1 MATEPAKTPSGQSPN
16 ESTPP
21 AAQARSAIERPAM
34 EVSGKTAHFG
44 DQPGGVGEGSVG
56 ITLGLFA
63 AAVFYLLAWLFP
75 LPWVERYFLGHP
87 VSVAATV
94 LFAIACA
101 ILVVK
106 VRRIRADT
114 KLTNQLRDDDLMLSL
129 PENLQTT
136 EQWLLRNDAGRVAK
150 LWLQS
155 LGDLPQS
162 ARRSPI
168 VVRLAELLQRQS
180 GRVSTRHLSD
190 DLREVSSRE
199 GDTAYDSLQLIRI
212 IVWAIPMLG
221 FLGTVIGI
229 TQTLGGL
236 DFSDGTAA
244 VDRLKSGLYV
254 AFDTTALG
262 LVLSV
267 VAIFLQ
273 FPVERSEQ
281 RLLGEIDRRVG
292 SMLAAGL
299 PSDDHGDNPA
309 AHIAELCDGIRV
321 AVGQSLASQAEL
333 WRTTIDEAHSHWQ
346 RVAEDNSQRIATAL
360 STSLGP
366 LLETHSEKLA
376 ETLGDHNSAM
386 KHQLAKHTESL
397 RSGFGDHTT
406 ALKTQ
411 FDQHTSSLR
420 TSVQTQLTGQA
431 ESLDRHSQS
440 LVEHSES
447 MSEIRAQWDQDL
459 AQRWQKWN
467 EAYSAGTDAIAAHH
481 KSLDR
486 QAAALIDQ
494 NVRLTEA
501 QDQLTLASNR
511 LAEQTVGL
519 AETNRRGEQL
529 ALLQRS
535 LDSNLLR
542 LSEVNAAIQHGIQ
555 VQDDARQSTA
565 VTDQLSG
572 AMLVL
577 ARAVDVLTKELPAAS
592 RSVVKSELGGHD
604 DVSHDDVKSKP
615 ATRRAA

>member
-1 MATEPAKTPSGQSPN
+1 MATEPEKRPSDRSDGLAPSEQSRPPIVHASMVN
-16 ESTPP
+16 APP
-21 AAQARSAIERPAM
+21 ASDA
-34 EVSGKTAHFG
+34 SGNTSHFG
-44 DQPGGVGEGSVG
+44 DPPGGVGEGAVG
-56 ITLGLFA
+56 IAIGLFA
-63 AAVFYLLAWLFP
+63 AAIFYLLAWAFP
-75 LPWVERYFLGHP
+75 IPWVERYFLGHP
-87 VSVAATV
+87 VSVAATI
-94 LFAIACA
+94 LFAIACS
-101 ILVVK
+101 ILAVK
-106 VRRIRADT
+106 VRRIRSDT
-114 KLTNQLRDDDLMLSL
+114 KLTNQLRDDDLMFAL
-129 PENLQTT
+129 PDNLQNS
-136 EQWLLRNDAGRVAK
+136 EHWLLRNDAGRVAK
-150 LWLQS
+150 LWLRS
-155 LGDLPQS
+155 LGELPQS
-162 ARRSPI
+162 ARRSPL
-168 VVRLAELLQRQS
+168 VVRLSELLQRQS

-267 VAIFLQ
+267 LAIFLQ

-281 RLLGEIDRRVG
+281 RLLAEIDRRVG

-346 RVAEDNSQRIATAL
+346 RVADDNSQRIASAL
-360 STSLGP
+360 TTSLRP
-366 LLETHSEKLA
+366 LLEMHTEKLST
-376 ETLGDHNSAM
+376 TLGS
-386 KHQLAKHTESL
+386 
-397 RSGFGDHTT
+397 
-406 ALKTQ
+406 
-411 FDQHTSSLR
+411 HTSTMKL
-420 TSVQTQLTGQA
+420 QLD
-431 ESLDRHSQS
+431 SHSQ
-440 LVEHSES
+440 
-447 MSEIRAQWDQDL
+447 
-459 AQRWQKWN
+459 
-467 EAYSAGTDAIAAHH
+467 T
-481 KSLDR
+481 LDR

-494 NVRLTEA
+494 NARLAES
-501 QDQLTLASNR
+501 QDRLTLASTR
-511 LAEQTVGL
+511 LAEQTAGL
-519 AETNRRGEQL
+519 TETNRRGEQL

-542 LSEVNAAIQHGIQ
+542 LSEVNAAIQHGMQ
-555 VQDDARQSTA
+555 VQEDARHSTA
-565 VTDQLSG
+565 VSDQLSS

-592 RSVVKSELGGHD
+592 RSVIRDDLGGHD
-604 DVSHDDVKSKP
+604 ELVGGDIKSKP

>member
-1 MATEPAKTPSGQSPN
+1 
-16 ESTPP
+16 
-21 AAQARSAIERPAM
+21 
-34 EVSGKTAHFG
+34 
-44 DQPGGVGEGSVG
+44 
-56 ITLGLFA
+56 
-63 AAVFYLLAWLFP
+63 
-75 LPWVERYFLGHP
+75 
-87 VSVAATV
+87 
-94 LFAIACA
+94 
-101 ILVVK
+101 
-106 VRRIRADT
+106 
-114 KLTNQLRDDDLMLSL
+114 QLRDDDLMLTL
-129 PENLQTT
+129 PGNLQTS
-136 EQWLLRNDAGRVAK
+136 EKWLLRNDAGRVAK

-162 ARRSPI
+162 ARRSPL

-236 DFSDGTAA
+236 DFSDGIAA

-292 SMLAAGL
+292 SMLSAGL

-321 AVGQSLASQAEL
+321 AVGQSLTSQAEL
-333 WRTTIDEAHSHWQ
+333 WRTTIDEAHSHWE

-360 STSLGP
+360 ASSLRP
-366 LLETHSEKLA
+366 LLEMHTDKLSA
-376 ETLGDHNSAM
+376 TLGGHTSSM
-386 KHQLAKHTESL
+386 KQQLDAHGESL
-397 RSGFGDHTT
+397 RNGFGNH
-406 ALKTQ
+406 ASVLKSQ
-411 FDQHTSSLR
+411 FDQHSEAFQATVKS
-420 TSVQTQLTGQA
+420 QIAGQS
-431 ESLDRHSQS
+431 ETLERHSDS
-440 LVEHSES
+440 LARHSES
-447 MSEIRAQWDQDL
+447 FSEIRSQWNQDL
-459 AQRWQKWN
+459 ASRLQKWN
-467 EAYSAGTDAIAAHH
+467 EAYSAGADAIAAHH

-501 QDQLTLASNR
+501 QNQLALASNR

-519 AETNRRGEQL
+519 VETNRRTEQI

-535 LDSNLLR
+535 LDGNLLR

-565 VTDQLSG
+565 VSDQLSG

-577 ARAVDVLTKELPAAS
+577 ARAVDVLTKQLPTTS
-592 RSVVKSELGGHD
+592 RNVVKGELGGHA
-604 DVSHDDVKSKP
+604 DVDQSDTTSKP
-615 ATRRAA
+615 LTRRAA

>member
-1 MATEPAKTPSGQSPN
+1 MATEPAKTASGPTPTEPNPPIMNTNPVERSPLDA
-16 ESTPP
+16 TG
-21 AAQARSAIERPAM
+21 R
-34 EVSGKTAHFG
+34 TAHFG
-44 DQPGGVGEGSVG
+44 DTPGGVGEGSAG

-63 AAVFYLLAWLFP
+63 AAAFYLFAWAFP

-87 VSVAATV
+87 VSIAATI
-94 LFAIACA
+94 LFAIACS
-101 ILVVK
+101 ILAVK

-114 KLTNQLRDDDLMLSL
+114 KLTNQLRDDDLMIAL
-129 PENLQTT
+129 PENLQTS
-136 EQWLLRNDAGRVAK
+136 EQWLLKNDAGRVAK

-162 ARRSPI
+162 ARRSPL

-267 VAIFLQ
+267 LAIFLQ

-292 SMLAAGL
+292 SMLSAGL

-321 AVGQSLASQAEL
+321 AVGQSIASQADL

-360 STSLGP
+360 ATSLRP
-366 LLETHSEKLA
+366 LLEMHTEKLSS
-376 ETLGDHNSAM
+376 TLGGHTSAM
-386 KHQLAKHTESL
+386 KQQLDDHTESL
-397 RSGFGDHTT
+397 QSGFADHALSLKSQFDHHTSAFQTT
-406 ALKTQ
+406 A
-411 FDQHTSSLR
+411 
-420 TSVQTQLTGQA
+420 QTQMAGQA
-431 ESLDRHSQS
+431 ESLDRHSES
-440 LVEHSES
+440 LALHSES
-447 MSEIRAQWDQDL
+447 FSEIRSQWNQDL
-459 AQRWQKWN
+459 ASRLQKWN
-467 EAYSAGTDAIAAHH
+467 EAYSAGTDAIADHH

-501 QDQLTLASNR
+501 QNQLTLASNR

-519 AETNRRGEQL
+519 VETSRRGEQL

-535 LDSNLLR
+535 LDGNLLR
-542 LSEVNAAIQHGIQ
+542 LSEVNAAIQHAIE

-592 RSVVKSELGGHD
+592 RSVVKGELGGHA
-604 DVSHDDVKSKP
+604 DVGHGDAISKP

>member
-1 MATEPAKTPSGQSPN
+1 MATEPAKTGSEHTPTEPKSPIAN
-16 ESTPP
+16 AIP
-21 AAQARSAIERPAM
+21 AARPAIEA
-34 EVSGKTAHFG
+34 VAKTAHFG
-44 DQPGGVGEGSVG
+44 DTLGGIGEGSVG

-63 AAVFYLLAWLFP
+63 AATFYLFAWAFP

-87 VSVAATV
+87 VSVAATI
-94 LFAIACA
+94 LFSIACT

-106 VRRIRADT
+106 VRRVRTDT
-114 KLTNQLRDDDLMLSL
+114 KLTNQLRDDELMLAL
-129 PENLQTT
+129 PDNLQTS

-155 LGDLPQS
+155 LGELPKS
-162 ARRSPI
+162 ARRSPL

-267 VAIFLQ
+267 LAIFLQ
-273 FPVERSEQ
+273 FPVERSQQ

-292 SMLAAGL
+292 SMLSAGL

-360 STSLGP
+360 ATSLRP
-366 LLETHSEKLA
+366 LLEMHTEKLA
-376 ETLGDHNSAM
+376 STLGGHTSAM
-386 KHQLAKHTESL
+386 KQQLDHHTDSL
-397 RSGFGDHTT
+397 SSGFGNHAS
-406 ALKTQ
+406 ALKSQ
-411 FDQHTSSLR
+411 LDHHTL
-420 TSVQTQLTGQA
+420 TLQTTIQSQIVGQT
-431 ESLDRHSQS
+431 ETLDRHSES
-440 LVEHSES
+440 LALHSES
-447 MSEIRAQWDQDL
+447 FSEIRSQWNQDL
-459 AQRWQKWN
+459 ANRLQKWN

-501 QDQLTLASNR
+501 QNQLTLASNR

-519 AETNRRGEQL
+519 VETNRRGEQL
-529 ALLQRS
+529 VILQRS
-535 LDSNLLR
+535 LDGNLLR

-555 VQDDARQSTA
+555 VQDDARKSTA

-592 RSVVKSELGGHD
+592 RMSMKGELGGHA
-604 DVSHDDVKSKP
+604 DVAHGDVMSKP

>member
-1 MATEPAKTPSGQSPN
+1 MATEPTKTPRGRTAAEPHAAIDHASSDQRQTIDSG
-16 ESTPP
+16 
-21 AAQARSAIERPAM
+21 
-34 EVSGKTAHFG
+34 GKTSHFG
-44 DQPGGVGEGSVG
+44 DTPGGVGEGSVG

-63 AAVFYLLAWLFP
+63 AAIFYLLAWAFP
-75 LPWVERYFLGHP
+75 IPWIERYFLGHP

-114 KLTNQLRDDDLMLSL
+114 KLTNQLRDDDLTLAL
-129 PENLQTT
+129 PANLRTS
-136 EQWLLRNDAGRVAK
+136 EQWLLRKDAGRVAK
-150 LWLQS
+150 LWLKS

-162 ARRSPI
+162 ARRSPL

-190 DLREVSSRE
+190 DLREVASRE

-236 DFSDGTAA
+236 DFSDGIAA

-292 SMLAAGL
+292 LMLSAGL

-346 RVAEDNSQRIATAL
+346 QVAEDNSQRIATAL
-360 STSLGP
+360 ATSLRP
-366 LLETHSEKLA
+366 LLEMHTEKLSSTLGGHTSA
-376 ETLGDHNSAM
+376 MKQQLDSHTGSLQTGLGDHVSA
-386 KHQLAKHTESL
+386 LNA
-397 RSGFGDHTT
+397 
-406 ALKTQ
+406 Q
-411 FDQHTSSLR
+411 FNQHTSTL
-420 TSVQTQLTGQA
+420 QTTIQSQIAGQA
-431 ESLDRHSQS
+431 ESLMQHS
-440 LVEHSES
+440 
-447 MSEIRAQWDQDL
+447 
-459 AQRWQKWN
+459 
-467 EAYSAGTDAIAAHH
+467 

-494 NVRLTEA
+494 NVRLTES
-501 QDQLTLASNR
+501 QDQLTLASSR
-511 LAEQTVGL
+511 LSEQTEGL
-519 AETNRRGEQL
+519 VETNRRGEHL
-529 ALLQRS
+529 TMLQRS
-535 LDSNLLR
+535 LDGNLLR
-542 LSEVNAAIQHGIQ
+542 LAEVNAAIQHGIQ
-555 VQDDARQSTA
+555 VQDDARQSTV
-565 VTDQLSG
+565 VTEQLSG
-572 AMLVL
+572 AMRVL

-592 RSVVKSELGGHD
+592 RSVVKGELGVHAKNAGD
-604 DVSHDDVKSKP
+604 DTRSQP

>member
-1 MATEPAKTPSGQSPN
+1 MATEPAKTASGQSPTEPN
-16 ESTPP
+16 PP
-21 AAQARSAIERPAM
+21 TANASPAERPAI
-34 EVSGKTAHFG
+34 EAAGRTSHFG
-44 DQPGGVGEGSVG
+44 DAPGGIGEGSIG

-63 AAVFYLLAWLFP
+63 SAVFYLLVWLFP
-75 LPWVERYFLGHP
+75 LPWIERYFLGHP
-87 VSVAATV
+87 VSVAATI
-94 LFAIACA
+94 LFSVACA

-114 KLTNQLRDDDLMLSL
+114 KLTNQLRDDDLMLAL
-129 PENLQTT
+129 PDNLQTS

-155 LGDLPQS
+155 LGELPQS
-162 ARRSPI
+162 ARRSPL

-236 DFSDGTAA
+236 DFSDGIAA

-267 VAIFLQ
+267 LAIFLQ
-273 FPVERSEQ
+273 FPVERSDQ

-292 SMLAAGL
+292 SMLSAGL

-360 STSLGP
+360 ATSLRP
-366 LLETHSEKLA
+366 LLEMHTDKLSS
-376 ETLGDHNSAM
+376 TLGGHTSAM
-386 KHQLAKHTESL
+386 KQQLDSHTDSL
-397 RSGFGDHTT
+397 RSGFGNHAS
-406 ALKTQ
+406 ALKSQ
-411 FDQHTSSLR
+411 LDHHTL
-420 TSVQTQLTGQA
+420 TLQTTIQSQIAGQT
-431 ESLDRHSQS
+431 ESLDRHSES
-440 LVEHSES
+440 LALHSES
-447 MSEIRAQWDQDL
+447 FSEIRSQWNQDL
-459 AQRWQKWN
+459 ASRLQKWN

-501 QDQLTLASNR
+501 QNQLTLASNR

-519 AETNRRGEQL
+519 VETNRRGEQL
-529 ALLQRS
+529 VILQRS
-535 LDSNLLR
+535 LDGNLLR

-577 ARAVDVLTKELPAAS
+577 ARAVDVLTKELPVAS
-592 RSVVKSELGGHD
+592 RLSMRGELSGHAEVAHGD
-604 DVSHDDVKSKP
+604 AMSKP